1 MEDLIPGDVRLPRDG
16 EPSGVIYEE
25 EEEMDVDEAFD
36 YEEGEFPCTDLL
48 DDSGDSEDG
57 GGNGWVAGSPA
68 PPPTPATPPA
78 TRHARWL
85 PLSASASTH
94 SRHGK
99 TT

>member
-57 GGNGWVAGSPA
+57 GGNGKNNLGLRSNVQ
-68 PPPTPATPPA
+68 PATCQW
-78 TRHARWL
+78 TSHYCFRVYSGSDNSDL
-85 PLSASASTH
+85 
-94 SRHGK
+94 
-99 TT
+99 